1 MPIVDRWLDQAPE
14 RLHALA
20 NVLVQ
25 KGRAKRQ
32 GTAALEGWVVA
43 FTELEDVAKNYNPDG
58 VPVAVE
64 GLEVLASYV
73 QISVEGDA
81 ALNGLV
87 REMTR
92 LAEDNRSFEHG
103 ARDRS
108 TFDTWAKR
116 TLVSITDLR
125 EMTAQRISTKFA

>member
-25 KGRAKRQ
+25 KGARNEKERV
-32 GTAALEGWVVA
+32 ALGGWGRCLI
-43 FTELEDVAKNYNPDG
+43 ELEDVAKNYNPDG

-73 QISVEGDA
+73 QINIEGDA
-81 ALNGLV
+81 KLSGLV
-87 REMTR
+87 RGLTR
-92 LAEDNRSFEHG
+92 LAEDNRSFEH
-103 ARDRS
+103 
-108 TFDTWAKR
+108 
-116 TLVSITDLR
+116 
-125 EMTAQRISTKFA
+125 